1 MDPLICSCPSLNWV
15 WVCEISVVWQER
27 IVLGLMGFWASL
39 GHGYVRPSLHH
50 CVTIVFIL
58 VFHIFLSIKNISTSK
73 DTIFFSPLKNLKP
86 SLTIFFSFEV

>member
-15 WVCEISVVWQER
+15 WACEISVVWQER

-50 CVTIVFIL
+50 CVTIFNS
-58 VFHIFLSIKNISTSK
+58 FHIGFPH
-73 DTIFFSPLKNLKP
+73 FS
-86 SLTIFFSFEV
+86 VY